1 MRKLIVAIIFSLG
14 CFAGAALGEL
24 TAEDVATLQNPP
36 KDVNV
41 WLNPYPFLDELVERE
56 GLIPLTRQLLQHQ
69 EPGLVK
75 MGFSLMEFHRLSMLR
90 GELIPLMKHPEHA
103 YQAMQAW
110 VSAGVPIETALRE
123 IQDKALRDMLIGHY
137 VDAGML
143 DRQRVQP
150 VYLLLR
156 EIVHDNTQ
164 AKDLRRVAWRSLAGK
179 KWPFTNMLV
188 LSLNEWLKFSED
200 FSASDKEI
208 VSGLTQYVGLVAA
221 DQFKPYLSSKDPV
234 AAVAAASILAGY
246 HEPEAVPVLMQLL
259 ADLKTEVGPMQG
271 TVGLKAYNALM
282 GIDDGKLLRL
292 ALRQLL
298 KENHPAVPESIR
310 NQPKELYQLHEIAK
324 FLSEVKTR
332 QREAE
337 ALVAAIINW
346 WNDMN
351 KMDALKIVKTEEGLK
366 VQAE

>member
-1 MRKLIVAIIFSLG
+1 MIVAIIFSLG

-24 TAEDVATLQNPP
+24 TAEDVVTLKNRP

-56 GLIPLTRQLLQHQ
+56 GLIPLTRQLLRHQ
-69 EPGLVK
+69 EPELVK
-75 MGFSLMEFHRLSMLR
+75 MGLSLMEFHRLSMLR
-90 GELIPLMKHPEHA
+90 GELIPLMKHPEHD

-137 VDAGML
+137 VDVGIL

-164 AKDLRRVAWRSLAGK
+164 AKDLRRAAWRSLAGK
-179 KWPFTNMLV
+179 KWPFTNVLV

-208 VSGLTQYVGLVAA
+208 VSGLRQYGGLVAA
-221 DQFKPYLSSKDPV
+221 DQFRPYLSSKDPA
-234 AAVAAASILAGY
+234 AAVEAASILAGY

-259 ADLKTEVGPMQG
+259 TDLKTEVGPMQG
-271 TVGLKAYNALM
+271 VVGLKAYNVLM
-282 GIDDGKLLRL
+282 QVDNAKLLRL
-292 ALRQLL
+292 ALRQLIAG
-298 KENHPAVPESIR
+298 KNAAVPEAIR
-310 NQPKELYQLHEIAK
+310 R
-324 FLSEVKTR
+324 LSDEGDKLEEMGAILFHVSTR
-332 QREAE
+332 RREAE

-351 KMDALKIVKTEEGLK
+351 KADALKIVKTDEGLK
-366 VQAE
+366 VQVVE